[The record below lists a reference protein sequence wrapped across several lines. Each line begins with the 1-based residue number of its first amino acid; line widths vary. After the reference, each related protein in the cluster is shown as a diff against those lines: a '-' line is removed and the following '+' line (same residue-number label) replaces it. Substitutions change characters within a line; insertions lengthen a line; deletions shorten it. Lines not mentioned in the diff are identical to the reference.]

1 MTSAAAQNPTHEDRL
16 RALEER
22 LLALV
27 EDLHQLREDMA
38 TGSEE
43 VDHDAIRSS

>member
-16 RALEER
+16 RALEEG
-22 LLALV
+22 LLEIA
-27 EDLHQLREDMA
+27 EAIHQLREDMA

-43 VDHDAIRSS
+43 VDHDATRSS